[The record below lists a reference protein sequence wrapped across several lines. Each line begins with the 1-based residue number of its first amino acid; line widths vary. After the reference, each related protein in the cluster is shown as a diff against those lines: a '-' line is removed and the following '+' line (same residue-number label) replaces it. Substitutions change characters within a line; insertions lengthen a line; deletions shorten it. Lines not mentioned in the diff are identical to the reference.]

1 MKRIGIAVLA
11 VMLVLPVAA
20 IGWAQEPAAKSKE
33 SSEPASWKTEEKAEE
48 SATVAAIDHS
58 TRKVTL
64 KVAEDKFVT
73 FKAGK
78 NIKHLDKIQAG
89 DVVKFTYYESLAVR
103 VMKKG
108 EADPA
113 VGQAGVVARG
123 QAGQPGGVAASEKTF
138 IVTVEAIDKK
148 AKTATLKGDDGK
160 SVTVTPRDPKRLDQ
174 AKVGDRLEITHTEAI
189 AVKVEKK
196 AEKK

>member
-20 IGWAQEPAAKSKE
+20 IGWAQEPAAKAKG

-48 SATVAAIDHS
+48 SATVTAIDHS

-113 VGQAGVVARG
+113 VGQAGVAARG
-123 QAGQPGGVAASEKTF
+123 QGGQPGGVIASEKTF

-148 AKTATLKGDDGK
+148 AKTATLKFEDGK
-160 SVTVTPRDPKRLDQ
+160 SITVTPRDPKRLDQ
-174 AKVGDRLEITHTEAI
+174 AKVGDRLEVTHSEAI
-189 AVKVEKK
+189 AVQVEKV
-196 AEKK
+196 AKK